1 MKVSGRLRRA
11 ARGALFGALLAAI
24 LAFALFPL
32 YYALVT
38 SVTPSGELFRAA
50 LVPPGWTLEHYRGV
64 LAGPFLRAILNSA
77 LVAAAVAAL
86 SVALA
91 LGAGYALARI
101 PFRGRHGVLLAIL
114 SVSMF
119 PQIAVLAGMF
129 ELVRGLGLFDSLGAL
144 VLSYLILA
152 LPFAA
157 WVLTTFARGV
167 PRELEEAA
175 ALDGAGPLRTIARVF
190 VPLLRPGLV
199 AIGLLVFVT
208 AWNEFL
214 FALTF
219 TLSDAQRTVPVAI
232 ALLSGASAYEL
243 PWGAIMAAA
252 VVVTLPIVALALAF
266 QRHIVSGLLAGA
278 TKG

>member
-1 MKVSGRLRRA
+1 MSVARNLRRL
-11 ARGALFGALLAAI
+11 ALRALYALLLAAI
-24 LAFALFPL
+24 LVFSLFPL
-32 YYALVT
+32 YYAGVT
-38 SVTPSGELFRAA
+38 SVTPPGELFRAA
-50 LVPPGWTLEHYRGV
+50 LVPPGWTFEHYRTV
-64 LAGPFLRAILNSA
+64 LTGPFAHSILNSA
-77 LVAAAVAAL
+77 LVAAAVVAV
-86 SVALA
+86 SVGLA

-101 PFRGRHGVLLAIL
+101 RFRGRGGVLLAIL

-129 ELVRGLGLFDSLGAL
+129 QLVRAFGLFDSLGAL
-144 VLSYLILA
+144 VLSYLTLT

-157 WVLTTFARGV
+157 WVLATFARAI

-175 ALDGAGPLRTIARVF
+175 ALDGAGPLRIIGRIF
-190 VPLLRPGLV
+190 VPLLQPALI
-199 AIGLLVFVT
+199 ATGLLVFIA

-219 TLSDAQRTVPVAI
+219 TLSDESRTVPVAI

-243 PWGAIMAAA
+243 PWGAITAAA
-252 VVVTLPIVALALAF
+252 VVVTVPIVSLALVF

-278 TKG
+278 VKG

>member
-1 MKVSGRLRRA
+1 MSTWREIRRLGLR
-11 ARGALFGALLAAI
+11 ALFALLLAAV
-24 LAFALFPL
+24 LAFSLFPL
-32 YYALVT
+32 YYAFV
-38 SVTPSGELFRAA
+38 SSITPPGDLFRAA
-50 LVPPGWTLEHYRGV
+50 VVPAGWTFEHYRDV
-64 LAGPFLRAILNSA
+64 LSGPFAYSILNSSV
-77 LVAAAVAAL
+77 VAAAVVGVTL
-86 SVALA
+86 GLA
-91 LGAGYALARI
+91 LGSGYALARI
-101 PFRGRHGVLLAIL
+101 RFRGRGAVLLAIL

-129 ELVRGLGLFDSLGAL
+129 ELVRTFGLFDSLGAL
-144 VLSYLILA
+144 VFSYLTLT

-157 WVLTTFARGV
+157 WVLATFARAI
-167 PRELEEAA
+167 PREIEEAA
-175 ALDGAGPLRTIARVF
+175 LLDGAGPLRIIGRIF
-190 VPLLRPGLV
+190 VPLLRPALV
-199 AIGLLVFVT
+199 ATGLLVFIA

-219 TLSDAQRTVPVAI
+219 TLSDESRTVPVAI

-252 VVVTLPIVALALAF
+252 VVVTVPIVSLALVF

>member
-1 MKVSGRLRRA
+1 MSAWREIRRFALR
-11 ARGALFGALLAAI
+11 ALFALLLAAV
-24 LAFALFPL
+24 LAFSLFPL
-32 YYALVT
+32 YYAFVS
-38 SVTPSGELFRAA
+38 SVTPPGDLFRAA
-50 LVPPGWTLEHYRGV
+50 VVPPGWTFEHYREV
-64 LAGPFLRAILNSA
+64 LTGPFAYSIVNSSI
-77 LVAAAVAAL
+77 VAAAV
-86 SVALA
+86 VALTLGFA
-91 LGAGYALARI
+91 LGSGYALARI
-101 PFRGRHGVLLAIL
+101 RFRGRGAVLLAIL

-129 ELVRGLGLFDSLGAL
+129 ELVRSLGLFDSLGAL
-144 VLSYLILA
+144 VFSYLTLT

-157 WVLTTFARGV
+157 WVLATFARGI

-175 ALDGAGPLRTIARVF
+175 ALDGAGSLRIIGRIF
-190 VPLLRPGLV
+190 VPLLRPALV
-199 AIGLLVFVT
+199 ATGLLVFIA

-219 TLSDAQRTVPVAI
+219 TLSDESRTVPVAI

-252 VVVTLPIVALALAF
+252 VVVTVPIVSLALLF

>member
-1 MKVSGRLRRA
+1 MSIARSLRRLTL
-11 ARGALFGALLAAI
+11 RALFALLLAAI
-24 LAFALFPL
+24 LIFSLFPL
-32 YYALVT
+32 YYAFVT
-38 SVTPSGELFRAA
+38 SVTPSGDLFRAA
-50 LVPPGWTLEHYRGV
+50 ILPAGWTLEHYRDV
-64 LAGPFLRAILNSA
+64 LTGPFAYSILNSA
-77 LVAAAVAAL
+77 FVAAAV
-86 SVALA
+86 VAVTVGLA

-101 PFRGRHGVLLAIL
+101 RFPGRGGVLLAIL

-129 ELVRGLGLFDSLGAL
+129 ELVRAFGLFDSLGAL
-144 VLSYLILA
+144 VFSYLTLT

-157 WVLTTFARGV
+157 WVLATFACGI

-175 ALDGAGPLRTIARVF
+175 ALDGAGPLRIIGRIF
-190 VPLLRPGLV
+190 VPLLQPALI
-199 AIGLLVFVT
+199 ATGLLVFIA

-219 TLSDAQRTVPVAI
+219 TLSDESRTVPVAI

-252 VVVTLPIVALALAF
+252 VVVTVPIVSLALVF
-266 QRHIVSGLLAGA
+266 QHHIVSGLLAGA
-278 TKG
+278 LKG

>member
-1 MKVSGRLRRA
+1 MSL
-11 ARGALFGALLAAI
+11 ARTIKRSALAGLFGAALAAI
-24 LAFALFPL
+24 LAFSLFPL
-32 YYALVT
+32 YYAIVT
-38 SVTPSGELFRAA
+38 SVSPPGELFRAA
-50 LVPPGWTLEHYRGV
+50 VLPPGWTLEHYRGV
-64 LAGPFLRAILNSA
+64 LAGPFLRSIVNSA
-77 LVAAAVAAL
+77 VVATAVVAL
-86 SVALA
+86 SVSLA
-91 LGAGYALARI
+91 LGASYALARI
-101 PFRGRHGVLLAIL
+101 RFRGRTGVLLAIL

-129 ELVRGLGLFDSLGAL
+129 ELVRGAGLFDSIGAL
-144 VLSYLILA
+144 VFSYLTLT

-157 WVLTTFARGV
+157 WVLTAFTGGI

-175 ALDGAGPLRTIARVF
+175 ALDGAGPLRTIGRVF
-190 VPLLRPGLV
+190 VPLLRPALV
-199 AIGLLVFVT
+199 ATGLLVFIA

-219 TLSDAQRTVPVAI
+219 TLSDAQRTVPVAV

-252 VVVTLPIVALALAF
+252 VVVTVPIVVMALAF